1 MLQPKFLSIFSAIAA
16 SAFVMGVSPTKA
28 DIIFGNQQPAPAC
41 SGGNAEGLVCG
52 INEVFAVGA
61 DSVTAHGFSN
71 TPGPEAG
78 NFNLTLKP
86 SFAPFNH
93 TLDETG
99 LGTNANPPPAT
110 CSDAACEIT
119 PPHSVSVTRNGST
132 LITDAIIGSVNEVDN
147 DSFNFFVQTVEGGA
161 FTQLGGTVDFTC
173 AGGIRILA
181 GSGTGYVP
189 LGCSRGPDALWCRGD
204 SHRDRKCAA
213 DLGFDAGITS
223 TRTGFLRASWHR
235 ASRARPSV
243 ALAPESIKKTD
254 TSRSALAAAH
264 RLCRT
269 RSTG

>member
-1 MLQPKFLSIFSAIAA
+1 MLQPKLLSIFSALAA
-16 SAFVMGVSPTKA
+16 TAFVMGVSPAKA

-71 TPGPEAG
+71 TPGPGAG

-110 CSDAACEIT
+110 CSNSVCEST

-132 LITDAIIGSVNEVDN
+132 LITDAVIGSVNEVDN
-147 DSFNFFVQTVEGGA
+147 DSFNFFVQTVEGGP
-161 FTQLGGTVDFTC
+161 FTQLGGTFDFTC
-173 AGGIRILA
+173 AGGFGFSPGPVPGTCRWDAPAGQTRFGVAMTVVTGDMLLTSVSTLA
-181 GSGTGYVP
+181 SPVPEPASFALLGTGL
-189 LGCSRGPDALWCRGD
+189 LGLGLAWRWR
-204 SHRDRKCAA
+204 RK
-213 DLGFDAGITS
+213 
-223 TRTGFLRASWHR
+223 
-235 ASRARPSV
+235 V
-243 ALAPESIKKTD
+243 
-254 TSRSALAAAH
+254 
-264 RLCRT
+264 
-269 RSTG
+269 